1 MYRSVSRGGWQ
12 REGEREKQMKEMI
25 IAASYV
31 TVAVTVGV
39 FALYKGVVEP
49 PRERLFRRT
58 HQMILVAAAVLVG
71 VLWALFVPAL
81 LARWLRARESV
92 VTGEGRGLRWR
103 RPVSRPPLAGLGR
116 RSGDTVAI
124 PSS

>member
-1 MYRSVSRGGWQ
+1 
-12 REGEREKQMKEMI
+12 MKEMI

-31 TVAVTVGV
+31 TVAVAVGV

-58 HQMILVAAAVLVG
+58 HQMILVVAAVLVG
-71 VLWALFVPAL
+71 AFWALFVPAL
-81 LARWLRARESV
+81 LARWLRERESV
-92 VTGEGRGLRWR
+92 VAAGSRGVRWL
-103 RPVSRPPLAGLGR
+103 RPVSRPSLARLGR
-116 RSGDTVAI
+116 RPGDAVAI